1 MKLSRY
7 RIRYMLTVPHIES
20 RKPLVWL
27 HGRVKTPPFTKQ
39 GRVEAGI
46 LLGLLQAGK
55 TLSMPHSRP
64 LPAIG
69 PRCAELR
76 IRDAQHNWR
85 IVYRIDQDAVIVV
98 DVFAKKT
105 QQLSNEIIRQ
115 CRQRLRDYDKAS
127 RKEDAR

>member
-1 MKLSRY
+1 
-7 RIRYMLTVPHIES
+7 MLPVPRIES

-46 LLGLLQAGK
+46 LLGLLQAGQK
-55 TLSMPHSRP
+55 LSMPHSRP

-76 IRDAQHNWR
+76 IRDAEHNWR
-85 IVYRIDQDAVIVV
+85 IVYRLDHDAVIVV
-98 DVFAKKT
+98 HVFTKKT
-105 QQLSNEIIRQ
+105 QRLPNEIIQ
-115 CRQRLRDYDKAS
+115 TCRQRIRDYDKAS
-127 RKEDAR
+127 READAR

>member
-1 MKLSRY
+1 MLSASA
-7 RIRYMLTVPHIES
+7 VEP

-46 LLGLLQAGK
+46 LLGFLQAGE

-76 IRDAQHNWR
+76 IRDAEHNWR
-85 IVYRIDQDAVIVV
+85 IVYRVDHDAVIVV

-105 QQLSNEIIRQ
+105 QRLSDAIIRQ
-115 CRQRLRDYDKAS
+115 CRQRLRGYDEAS
-127 RKEDAR
+127 RETDEG

>member
-1 MKLSRY
+1 MLS
-7 RIRYMLTVPHIES
+7 VPRIES

-46 LLGLLQAGK
+46 LLGLLQAGE

-64 LPAIG
+64 LPGIG

-76 IRDAQHNWR
+76 IRDAEHNWR
-85 IVYRIDQDAVIVV
+85 IVYRLDHDAIIVV
-98 DVFAKKT
+98 AVFAKKT
-105 QQLSNEIIRQ
+105 QRLSHEIIRQ

-127 RKEDAR
+127 RESDAR